1 MKFDPKKALLGTTAI
16 VGASM
21 LAAAPAAA
29 KPQVTL
35 GGGMDFQMGW
45 TTQDREG
52 WSPTPGGVQ
61 GPATERGYSMFQR
74 TVININATD

>member
-1 MKFDPKKALLGTTAI
+1 MSVKTALLGSTAI
-16 VGASM
+16 VGAS
-21 LAAAPAAA
+21 LIAAGSAYA
-29 KPQVTL
+29 KPTVTL